1 MAPLSLPTLV
11 LILTLLFSRSTA
23 DKTFSS
29 FNDYLSQ
36 LPSCA
41 RPCLSPLYDP
51 VLKSCGATRASTS
64 LSALKCLCKGGSVSY
79 TNQFNRGE
87 QEGKCAVKA
96 CDGNFRNEIASLT
109 LDFVQFCLDIVG
121 DGSGSSTSGGKSP
134 QGESSRAG
142 DPQRI

>member
-1 MAPLSLPTLV
+1 MAPLSLPTILLSLT
-11 LILTLLFSRSTA
+11 LILSLSTATPSPALSSRA

-29 FNDYLSQ
+29 FDDYLSQ

-87 QEGKCAVKA
+87 QEGRCAVKA

-121 DGSGSSTSGGKSP
+121 DGSGSGTSGGKSK
-134 QGESSRAG
+134 
-142 DPQRI
+142 RIT

>member
-1 MAPLSLPTLV
+1 MAPLSLPTIL
-11 LILTLLFSRSTA
+11 LTLTLLLSLSTATPSPALSSRA

-41 RPCLSPLYDP
+41 RPCLSPLNDP

-64 LSALKCLCKGGSVSY
+64 LSDLKCMCKGGSVSY
-79 TNQFNRGE
+79 TDQYNRGE
-87 QEGKCAVKA
+87 QEGQCAAKA
-96 CDGNFRNEIASLT
+96 CDENSIIEFTNLT

-121 DGSGSSTSGGKSP
+121 DESGSETSGGKS
-134 QGESSRAG
+134 R
-142 DPQRI
+142 RII